1 MYRQARR
8 SLELNPALQS
18 HTAKRTA
25 ASDLSHCA
33 TGTGNHDSKSD
44 KTHIWSMTEMDLLW
58 NTGARFTKNL
68 KIYLKIILSPV
79 VRLS

>member
-44 KTHIWSMTEMDLLW
+44 KTHI
-58 NTGARFTKNL
+58 
-68 KIYLKIILSPV
+68 
-79 VRLS
+79 